1 MIKLEIVRGE
11 LWQKVL
17 KWNKGFVVGRKLY
30 KRYSIYAFSL
40 AETVRFTIY
49 ETDECNRQGRE
60 RRLSP
65 LSHFFYCIVC
75 MNALISGSMY
85 RRVIKFGRK
94 VSV

>member
-1 MIKLEIVRGE
+1 MLLSG
-11 LWQKVL
+11 QKVL
-17 KWNKGFVVGRKLY
+17 
-30 KRYSIYAFSL
+30 
-40 AETVRFTIY
+40 FTIY

-65 LSHFFYCIVC
+65 LSHFFYLTVC

-85 RRVIKFGRK
+85 CRVIKFGRK